1 MIYALVPKD
10 LDVQMKAVGL
20 AALFL
25 IVSVLISFSFLSSIF
40 CIYKNMMH
48 FSPRDNRQQN
58 VYYV

>member
-10 LDVQMKAVGL
+10 LDVYMKAVGL

-40 CIYKNMMH
+40 VFI
-48 FSPRDNRQQN
+48 RI
-58 VYYV
+58 